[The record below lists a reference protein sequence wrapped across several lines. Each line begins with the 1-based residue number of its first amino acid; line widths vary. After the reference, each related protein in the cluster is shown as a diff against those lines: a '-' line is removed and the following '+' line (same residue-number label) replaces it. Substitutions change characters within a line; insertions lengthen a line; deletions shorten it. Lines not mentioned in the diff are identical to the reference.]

1 MLNGYT
7 TSLQYWNNVEMTSQN
22 CINIAT
28 MLQMLQLCCAS
39 PGLAHAFKDEKVNV
53 RIHFA
58 NRCRY
63 ATNICNIFHYKT
75 ISTHSYARIINIVF
89 IMKQFQPTIILVGL
103 PPTSAIFFISND
115 FNLQL
120 CPLYFRDKSSQHTLT
135 RSHKKMSATKKG
147 AY

>member
-1 MLNGYT
+1 
-7 TSLQYWNNVEMTSQN
+7 MTSRN

-28 MLQMLQLCCAS
+28 MLQLCCAS

-58 NRCRY
+58 NRYRY

-75 ISTHSYARIINIVF
+75 ISTHSYAHIINIVF

-103 PPTSAIFFISND
+103 PPTLAIFFISND
-115 FNLQL
+115 FKSQL
-120 CPLYFRDKSSQHTLT
+120 CPLYFRDKSFRHTLS
-135 RSHKKMSATKKG
+135 RLHKGRVTLYFNSTIKQS
-147 AY
+147 